1 MIALVLLNG
10 KGLPP
15 LGQTNDDISH
25 WVANVVTSRRQ
36 IERELPSRSPLG
48 NDSASCRRKNYSDR
62 LKSFAN
68 ENVYFRKSRFHL
80 DRSPAAGLK
89 NRNHPGLDLL
99 KMLISS

>member
-36 IERELPSRSPLG
+36 IERELPSRAH
-48 NDSASCRRKNYSDR
+48 SAMIR
-62 LKSFAN
+62 
-68 ENVYFRKSRFHL
+68 HL
-80 DRSPAAGLK
+80 VVEKITRTG
-89 NRNHPGLDLL
+89 
-99 KMLISS
+99 